1 MEQFLP
7 IAAKSFLVAGAALL
21 LLSLARNRSAA
32 QRSWIAHLGL
42 AAALLLPVAAIALPP
57 LEVRGPAFLTAP
69 AAEIVNPPIVQA
81 DAAVAGAAKLDTE
94 SAVAAGSFP
103 ASGAIAAARQVDW
116 AFWLYA
122 APAAL
127 LFLLTLIALGRLVTL
142 RGRANVL
149 VEPHWLTALARAQ
162 RRMGFKHGTALLTSD
177 ELPSPISWGVMR
189 PVILLNSEA
198 ARSHDE
204 AEAIIAH
211 ELAHVA
217 HLDWAKLLL
226 SRVTVALFWFNPL
239 IWLLAREAHQLRE
252 EAADDAVLG
261 ADVEDTD
268 YAKLLVGVARHECRG
283 LLIGAH
289 GVAPGRNSLSRRVRR
304 VLDPSLARGPIGRAF
319 ALGVFAGAAMLAAPL
334 AALTLTAKPVA
345 AAHNEPNSE
354 TAPAEATEAAEPRS
368 PYYAGS
374 ASPATPAEAA
384 VQEAVATAVEAAAAA
399 RPGIGWSDEQK
410 REFERE
416 MAIAKEALR
425 EAQREFPKRGE
436 ISTAVASAFA
446 VSRHAD
452 KVSSAV
458 ASSAFG
464 VTPEFA
470 AAFRAA
476 SPRLARLT
484 TGDLVAFKI
493 HGVSPAYV
501 RDLEASGLRGLTPKQ
516 LTAAAIH
523 GVDGRFLR
531 SMAAVGYPR
540 LTYKEAV
547 NMRIHRVTPE
557 FARLVQRR
565 GLRPSAA
572 ELTRMRIVGI
582 DHPSRDSDL
591 DHDIDFDDGS

>member
-1 MEQFLP
+1 MEQLLP
-7 IAAKSFLVAGAALL
+7 IAAKSFLIAGAALL
-21 LLSLARNRSAA
+21 LLSLAHKRSAA

-57 LEVRGPAFLTAP
+57 LEVKGPAFLAAP
-69 AAEIVNPPIVQA
+69 AAEIVKEPLAQPE
-81 DAAVAGAAKLDTE
+81 AATVGHALKADTE
-94 SAVAAGSFP
+94 TAVSAGGFP
-103 ASGAIAAARQVDW
+103 NGGAIDAGRSVDW
-116 AFWLYA
+116 AFWVYA

-127 LFLLTLIALGRLVTL
+127 LLLLTLIALGRLVTL

-149 VEPHWLTALARAQ
+149 VEAHWLTALARAQ

-217 HLDWAKLLL
+217 SLDWAKLML
-226 SRVTVALFWFNPL
+226 SRITVALFWFNPL

-261 ADVEDTD
+261 ADIEDTD

-289 GVAPGRNSLSRRVRR
+289 GVAPSRNSLSRRVRR
-304 VLDPSLARGPIGRAF
+304 VLDSTLARGPIGRAF
-319 ALGVFAGAAMLAAPL
+319 ALGMFAGAAMLAAPL
-334 AALTLTAKPVA
+334 AALTLTAKPA
-345 AAHNEPNSE
+345 AAPNSDGRL
-354 TAPAEATEAAEPRS
+354 TQSVEPQS
-368 PYYAGS
+368 PYYVGS
-374 ASPATPAEAA
+374 AAPATPAETADEAA
-384 VQEAVATAVEAAAAA
+384 IAATAEAAID
-399 RPGIGWSDEQK
+399 PSSGWTDEQR
-410 REFERE
+410 RELEQDLADAR
-416 MAIAKEALR
+416 ADLR
-425 EAQREFPKRGE
+425 EAQRDLPNAAA
-436 ISTAVASAFA
+436 INSAVASAIAVGKRASA
-446 VSRHAD
+446 VSP
-452 KVSSAV
+452 AV
-458 ASSAFG
+458 ASSVYG

-476 SPRLARLT
+476 SPRLARLSRS
-484 TGDLVAFKI
+484 DLVAFKI
-493 HGVSPAYV
+493 HGVTPAYV

-523 GVDGRFLR
+523 RLDGRFLR

-540 LTYKEAV
+540 LSYKDAV

-557 FARLVQRR
+557 FVRLVQRR
-565 GLRPSAA
+565 GLRPSAS
-572 ELTRMRIVGI
+572 ELIRMRIVGI
-582 DHPSRDSDL
+582 DHPHPKVDPDP
-591 DHDIDFDDGS
+591 DIDIDIDIDDGS